1 MVAVVSSG
9 AGGAMPNTARLA
21 ADEVRN
27 SSKDVCLSMVDERV
41 LYSVVCFDVY
51 VVHGHQR

>member
-1 MVAVVSSG
+1 
-9 AGGAMPNTARLA
+9 MPDTARLA